1 VAAAGLHGEAVFK
14 ALPPRSVLAMMAAM
28 PSMRPDP
35 VPSIRPKL
43 LIAGPILGMHLLLL
57 ASFDHFASQRF
68 ERVSVPAEFY
78 AVAQIIVQSSTWD
91 KVPAPEVEM
100 ESVPV
105 DVNGPRLVQFDDSE
119 DEQLSGV
126 IGPASAPRLSRFQS
140 VDVGDFARRAA
151 VMSGHPLTVVL
162 SVQVS
167 AEGGASAVDVV
178 RSCGLPAADRSAID
192 YALLLRWIPGTVD
205 RVARSMRVIL
215 PVTLVAPSSS

>member
-1 VAAAGLHGEAVFK
+1 MTQIYRLTQRFGLPVH
-14 ALPPRSVLAMMAAM
+14 SDLAMMVGMLATPFPA
-28 PSMRPDP
+28 RALC
-35 VPSIRPKL
+35 PKL
-43 LIAGPILGMHLLLL
+43 VIAGLILGVHFLLLG
-57 ASFDHFASQRF
+57 SFDHLAFRQPGPAS
-68 ERVSVPAEFY
+68 VSPEFY
-78 AVAQIIVQSSTWD
+78 AVAQIIVQSPQWD
-91 KVPAPEVEM
+91 KVPAPDVEM

-119 DEQLSGV
+119 DDPLSGV

-151 VMSGHPLTVVL
+151 IMPGHPLTVVL

-178 RSCGLPAADRSAID
+178 RSCGLTAGDRSAID

-205 RVARSMRVIL
+205 RVARAMRVIL
-215 PVTLVAPSSS
+215 PVTLVAPAHS